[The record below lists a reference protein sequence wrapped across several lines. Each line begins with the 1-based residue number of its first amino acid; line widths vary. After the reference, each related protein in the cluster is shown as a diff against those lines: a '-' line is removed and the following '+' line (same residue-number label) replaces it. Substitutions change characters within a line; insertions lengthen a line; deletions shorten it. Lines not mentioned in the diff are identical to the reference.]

1 MNGAAD
7 LGGMMGFGPVDPEQD
22 EPVFHSN
29 WERRAFALTL
39 AMGFTGSWNLDQS
52 RFARESMPPAEYLG
66 SSYYQIWLV
75 GLEKLMLERGL
86 VTGSELESGI
96 AEESPLVTRIL
107 AAEKVSAALARGGP
121 VNRDPTSSA
130 CFSAGD
136 AVVARNMHPVG
147 HTRLPRYLRG
157 RRGSIRAIRGA
168 HVFPDSNAAGN
179 GEDPKWLYSV
189 EFSAR
194 ELWGEDAN
202 ESDTIVADCWE
213 PYLDPA

>member
-22 EPVFHSN
+22 EPVFHDN

-39 AMGFTGSWNLDQS
+39 AMGFTRSWNIDQS
-52 RFARESMPPAEYLG
+52 RFARESMSPAEYLG

-75 GLEKLMLERGL
+75 GLEKLMLEREL
-86 VTGSELESGI
+86 VTDDELESGI
-96 AEESPLVTRIL
+96 AVKRPPDIRTLP
-107 AAEKVSAALARGGP
+107 AEKVSAALARGGP
-121 VNRDPTSSA
+121 VNRDPTNPA
-130 CFSAGD
+130 CFSVGD
-136 AVVARNMHPVG
+136 SVVAKNMHPVG

-157 RRGSIRAIRGA
+157 RRGSIRAVRGV

-202 ESDTIVADCWE
+202 ESDTVVADCWE